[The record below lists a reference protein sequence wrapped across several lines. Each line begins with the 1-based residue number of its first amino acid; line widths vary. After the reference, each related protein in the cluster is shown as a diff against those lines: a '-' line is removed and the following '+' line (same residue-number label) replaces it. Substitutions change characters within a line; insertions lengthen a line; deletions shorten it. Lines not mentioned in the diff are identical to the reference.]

1 MNVRRSHLGRFVAL
15 TVVVAMPLVGL
26 AGVASAA
33 NPVGS
38 AKWCANHP
46 KLAKTTYKAVCAAA
60 TGTGTGGS
68 GGTGP
73 AGGDPPLIASV
84 SPDPVPESGTSEADF
99 VIQVEAAVPNTG
111 IAVNISSQQLALSC
125 GSVTWLSSASGT
137 ISAIIG
143 TGISPSAP
151 VTLDNDGNATV
162 EVQGENCAPGTDQI
176 EVDLT
181 KAPYTTISSDVTL
194 SPPAESWTPATGPTI
209 TAFPNPEVETGDGG
223 TGDAASQV
231 YVNFLVEENPVYAE
245 GTVDVTS
252 EQLTARCGLGTPVWS
267 STPGDLG
274 TGNTAITSAGATV
287 GVNAELDNDGN
298 ADVTFEGLSCAPG
311 PSLIDVE
318 LIGGSH
324 DSFGTTFTI
333 SERLRLPGGDAR
345 HPSRRRRPGEREPTL
360 YPA

>member
-1 MNVRRSHLGRFVAL
+1 
-15 TVVVAMPLVGL
+15 MPLFGL

-162 EVQGENCAPGTDQI
+162 EVQGEDCAPGTDQVEI
-176 EVDLT
+176 DQS
-181 KAPYTTISSDVTL
+181 KAPYYTIVPAPVITL
-194 SPPAESWTPATGPTI
+194 SPPTQSYCTAVGVPAGCTAAMVGVPTI
-209 TAFPNPEVETGDGG
+209 TAYPNPEVETGDGG

-231 YVNFLVEENPVYAE
+231 YVNFFLEENPVYAE
-245 GTVDVTS
+245 QQVDVES
-252 EQLTARCGLGTPVWS
+252 AELTERCLSPSKWTASHGDTYLGGILEP
-267 STPGDLG
+267 
-274 TGNTAITSAGATV
+274 N
-287 GVNAELDNDGN
+287 GVSVELDNDGN
-298 ADVTFEGLSCAPG
+298 ADATFEGLSCAPG
-311 PSLIDVE
+311 PSTVTADLV
-318 LIGGSH
+318 GGTG
-324 DSFGTTFTI
+324 DTFTTIFTI
-333 SERLRLPGGDAR
+333 SA
-345 HPSRRRRPGEREPTL
+345 
-360 YPA
+360 PAVTNV